1 MQVDVVIEQRFYR
14 CEQNIFWTDNAF
26 PYAFW
31 TRYLDIFNNVNI
43 VARVSEVSAPKPDWK
58 RVDGQDVGF
67 VNLPAYIGPLGF
79 IKVIPKLIG
88 ILRKRRFVERKII
101 YRVPSI
107 LATFYNFFAVTSGQ
121 RYGAEVVGDPADVFA
136 VGASKNIFRP
146 FFKWLFVK
154 MLKAQCQEA
163 VSLSYVTEY
172 SLQQRY
178 PPNPYAFDTHYSS
191 IQLEQSDFT
200 QRSTYSLSRPIKIV
214 CIGNLTQ
221 PYKGCDFML
230 ETLAQLNQQ
239 QINCHVSW
247 VGGGYLL
254 AEMQQLAK
262 QLGVD
267 GDVEFIGNLA
277 SRELI
282 RKQLDQADM
291 FILTSRQEGLPR
303 VLIESMARSLVC
315 IATNVGGVKE
325 LISENFIIERD
336 NKNQL
341 VGVIERVSQLSEQQL
356 LDIATINYNK
366 ALEYKDASLSK
377 RRQAMYQHL
386 NEAL

>member
-14 CEQNIFWTDNAF
+14 CDQNKFWTDNAF

-31 TRYLDIFNNVNI
+31 TRYLDVFTRVNI
-43 VARVSEVSAPKPDWK
+43 VARVSQVSAPKSDWK
-58 RVDGQDVGF
+58 RVDGQDINF

-79 IKVIPKLIG
+79 IKVLPRLIQ
-88 ILRKRRFVERKII
+88 ILRLRKVVDRKII

-107 LATFYNFFAVTSGQ
+107 LSTFYNVFATTSDQ
-121 RYGAEVVGDPADVFA
+121 SYGAEVVGDPADVFA
-136 VGASKNIFRP
+136 VGASKNFFRP

-154 MLKAQCQEA
+154 MLKAQCQGA

-178 PPNPYAFDTHYSS
+178 PPNPSGFDTHYSS
-191 IQLEQSDFT
+191 IQLEKSDFN
-200 QRSTYSLSRPIKIV
+200 QRFKYSLSLPIKIV

-230 ETLAQLNQQ
+230 ETLAQLHKQ
-239 QINCHVSW
+239 QINCHVLW

-254 AEMQQLAK
+254 AEMQLLAQ

-267 GDVEFIGNLA
+267 GQVEFIGNLA

-282 RKQLDQADM
+282 RKQLDQADL

-325 LISENFIIERD
+325 LIAKDFIIERD
-336 NKNQL
+336 NKDQL
-341 VGVIERVSQLSEQQL
+341 VETIERVSQLTEKQL
-356 LDIATINYNK
+356 LEVATINYNK
-366 ALEYKDASLSK
+366 ALEYNDESLNK

-386 NEAL
+386 KEAL

>member
-14 CEQNIFWTDNAF
+14 CEQNQFWTDNAF

-31 TRYLDIFNNVNI
+31 TRYLDTFSDVNI
-43 VARVSEVSAPKPDWK
+43 VARVSGVSVPKADWK
-58 RVDGQDVGF
+58 RVDGQNVNF
-67 VNLPAYIGPLGF
+67 VTLPSYIGPVGF
-79 IKVIPKLIG
+79 IKVLPHLIR
-88 ILRKRRFVERKII
+88 ILRKRRCVERKVI

-107 LATFYNFFAVTSGQ
+107 LATFYNLFATTSGQ
-121 RYGAEVVGDPADVFA
+121 SYGAEVVGDPADVFA
-136 VGASKNIFRP
+136 VGANKNILRP

-154 MLKAQCQEA
+154 MLKAQCQGA

-178 PPNPYAFDTHYSS
+178 PPSPSAFDTHYSS
-191 IQLEQSDFT
+191 IQLEPCDFT
-200 QRSTYSLSRPIKIV
+200 QRLVYPISKPIKIV

-230 ETLAQLNQQ
+230 ETLAQLKLQR
-239 QINCHVSW
+239 IDCHVSW
-247 VGGGYLL
+247 IGGGYLL
-254 AEMQQLAK
+254 AEMQKLAK

-267 GDVEFIGNLA
+267 DHIEFVGNLA
-277 SRELI
+277 GRELI

-291 FILTSRQEGLPR
+291 FVLTSRQEGLPR

-325 LISENFIIERD
+325 LISEAFIIERD

-341 VGVIERVSQLSEQQL
+341 VAVIDRVSQLSEKQL
-356 LDIATINYNK
+356 LEIGTINYNK
-366 ALEYKDASLSK
+366 ALEYKDASLGK

-386 NEAL
+386 KDAS

>member
-14 CEQNIFWTDNAF
+14 CGQNKFWTDNAF

-31 TRYLDIFNNVNI
+31 TRYLDVFTQVYV
-43 VARVSEVSAPKPDWK
+43 VARVSDVLSPKSDWK
-58 RVDGQDVGF
+58 RVDGPNVSF
-67 VNLPAYIGPLGF
+67 VNLPAYIGPVGF
-79 IKVIPKLIG
+79 IKKLPKLVH
-88 ILRKRRFVERKII
+88 ILRKRRFVERDII

-107 LATFYNFFAVTSGQ
+107 LSTFYKLFAVTSGQ
-121 RYGAEVVGDPADVFA
+121 IYGAEVVGDPADVFA

-154 MLKAQCQEA
+154 MLKAQCQGA
-163 VSLSYVTEY
+163 VSLSYVTEF

-178 PPNPYAFDTHYSS
+178 PPNSSAFNTHYSS
-191 IQLEQSDFT
+191 IQLEKEDFT
-200 QRSTYSLSRPIKIV
+200 QRLSYSISQPIKIV

-230 ETLAQLNQQ
+230 QALAQLKQQ
-239 QINCHVSW
+239 QISCHVTW

-254 AEMQQLAK
+254 TDMQQLAK
-262 QLGVD
+262 ELGVD
-267 GDVEFIGNLA
+267 SHIEFVGNLA
-277 SRELI
+277 SRQLI
-282 RKQLDQADM
+282 RVQLDQADM
-291 FILTSRQEGLPR
+291 FVLTSRQEGLPR

-325 LISENFIIERD
+325 LICEDFIIERD
-336 NKNQL
+336 NKKQL
-341 VGVIERVSQLSEQQL
+341 VGAIERVSQLSEQQL
-356 LDIATINYNK
+356 LDIATVNYNK
-366 ALEYKDASLSK
+366 ALEYKEASLSK

-386 NEAL
+386 KEAL